1 MTHTQT
7 TTRHLPRTLSL
18 LALAS
23 ALYASAQAQQ
33 TTLPPQT
40 VEEAL
45 HQMSDSAG
53 VIFVG
58 EVTAIR
64 SRSGEN
70 GSSGIVEV
78 DFRIDQAVR
87 NCTPNTTY
95 TLREWAGLWAAG
107 DQRYRPGQ
115 HLLMLL
121 HSPGSSGISS
131 PVGGMTGAI
140 PVRASTPSPDTAS
153 AATASAPLIADLRW
167 VGTRLQRPLPYTSST
182 LVTAQTSPSVADT
195 STAAQQAPVSVV
207 IGMLTSWQQ
216 TAQ

>member
-1 MTHTQT
+1 
-7 TTRHLPRTLSL
+7 
-18 LALAS
+18 
-23 ALYASAQAQQ
+23 
-33 TTLPPQT
+33 
-40 VEEAL
+40 
-45 HQMSDSAG
+45 MSDSAG

-64 SRSGEN
+64 SVTGAD

-87 NCTPNTTY
+87 NCTPNSTY
-95 TLREWAGLWAAG
+95 TLREWAGLWSAG
-107 DQRYRPGQ
+107 DQRYRIGQ
-115 HLLMLL
+115 RLLMLL
-121 HSPGSSGISS
+121 HAPGPSGITS

-153 AATASAPLIADLRW
+153 ATTASTGLIADLRW
-167 VGTRLQRPLPYTSST
+167 IGTRLQRPLPYISST
-182 LVTAQTSPSVADT
+182 LVTAQTSPSVSDT

-216 TAQ
+216 ASQ

>member
-1 MTHTQT
+1 MTHAQKTI
-7 TTRHLPRTLSL
+7 RHLPRTLSL

-23 ALYASAQAQQ
+23 SLYASAQAQQ
-33 TTLPPQT
+33 TSPIPQT

-53 VIFVG
+53 VIFIG

-64 SRSGEN
+64 SVTGAN

-107 DQRYRPGQ
+107 DQRYRIGQ
-115 HLLMLL
+115 RLLMLL
-121 HSPGSSGISS
+121 HAPGPSGITS

-140 PVRASTPSPDTAS
+140 PVRASTPSPGTAS
-153 AATASAPLIADLRW
+153 ATTASTPLIADLRW
-167 VGTRLQRPLPYTSST
+167 VGTRLQRPLPYASST
-182 LVTAQTSPSVADT
+182 LVTAQSSLSVADT
-195 STAAQQAPVSVV
+195 STAAQQAPISVV
-207 IGMLTSWQQ
+207 LGMLTSWQQ
-216 TAQ
+216 AAQ